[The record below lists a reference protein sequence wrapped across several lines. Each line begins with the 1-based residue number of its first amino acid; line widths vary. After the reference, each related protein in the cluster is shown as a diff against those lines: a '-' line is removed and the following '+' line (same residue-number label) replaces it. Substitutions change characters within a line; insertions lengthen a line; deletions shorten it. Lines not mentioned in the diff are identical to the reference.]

1 MISPEAGPSV
11 EVEVA
16 ATLKC
21 CGARAR
27 VLSTQEFAADP
38 QPELCGV
45 RSGCGRRACAGKAG
59 PGLCARR
66 EPCPPAEDLA
76 RSGKNGAYLFIYLFL
91 FSRNWTFSELAVARC
106 PALCGRSRSWRAG
119 SLRFPVAGQ
128 RVPRVRTL
136 AGIAAHPRVC
146 AHCWRPTRRAL
157 VPDLTL
163 PSRVR
168 LGRALRCWAFRGAK
182 TCTAACVSRARDCPS
197 PRVGQRPGLAR
208 DSRVSVSARLQP
220 AWRLRGRGPAGTRA
234 PGTTPGRAPDDR
246 DGTVQWSGGRAHP
259 ADVPE
264 PPSAAANRGEAPLPG
279 GRRGRSAGYE
289 RPAAPPRLMRRAP
302 RPIGAPGRRR
312 GGRGECGRQVRA
324 GAGRAI
330 LAVVA
335 QPVPS
340 ARHPMALGIQRPPVL
355 GAQCLGTRG
364 EGAASSRPRA
374 VFIHNFPPPE
384 LRRFG
389 APKASAR
396 DLSARRCCP
405 QC

>member
-1 MISPEAGPSV
+1 MPGALRSAPQLESWLLSLSRSRAASSAGADAGWHRRAP
-11 EVEVA
+11 A
-16 ATLKC
+16 CLCALLATDPP
-21 CGARAR
+21 GARAR
-27 VLSTQEFAADP
+27 PDFAVPSAGLPRAD
-38 QPELCGV
+38 
-45 RSGCGRRACAGKAG
+45 A
-59 PGLCARR
+59 
-66 EPCPPAEDLA
+66 
-76 RSGKNGAYLFIYLFL
+76 
-91 FSRNWTFSELAVARC
+91 
-106 PALCGRSRSWRAG
+106 
-119 SLRFPVAGQ
+119 
-128 RVPRVRTL
+128 
-136 AGIAAHPRVC
+136 
-146 AHCWRPTRRAL
+146 
-157 VPDLTL
+157 
-163 PSRVR
+163 R
-168 LGRALRCWAFRGAK
+168 LGRALRCWAFRGGK

-246 DGTVQWSGGRAHP
+246 DGTVLWSGGRAHP

-279 GRRGRSAGYE
+279 GRRGRSTGYE

-340 ARHPMALGIQRPPVL
+340 ARHPMALGIQGPPVL

-374 VFIHNFPPPE
+374 VFIHNFFPAGAAAVRCP
-384 LRRFG
+384 RGFG
-389 APKASAR
+389 AGP
-396 DLSARRCCP
+396 
-405 QC
+405 